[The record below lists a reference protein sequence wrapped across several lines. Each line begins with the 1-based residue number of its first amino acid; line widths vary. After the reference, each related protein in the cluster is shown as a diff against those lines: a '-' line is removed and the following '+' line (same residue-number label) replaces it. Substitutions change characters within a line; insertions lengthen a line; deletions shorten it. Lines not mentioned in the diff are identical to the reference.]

1 MDALMD
7 VDLRTPKQE
16 FSPLSGR
23 HHDYLTDRT
32 LVQRGDGGSM
42 SWQTLDPKV
51 SSRHEIRHNGKR
63 SIENPLYL
71 SAGVDYYI
79 YGVHFL

>member
-32 LVQRGDGGSM
+32 LVQRGDGGSI
-42 SWQTLDPKV
+42 SWQTLGP
-51 SSRHEIRHNGKR
+51 
-63 SIENPLYL
+63 
-71 SAGVDYYI
+71 
-79 YGVHFL
+79 